1 MSTYRIQRGDTLSQL
16 AQKHGTSVS
25 ALAKANNISNPDLI
39 IAGKTLQIPDGMER
53 GGATRGGAAPMG
65 GAAPTG
71 GAAAPTGGAA
81 APTGGADPHAG
92 HNHMEGPVTSS
103 STASGGIHAGKGWGG
118 SEGVADASKE
128 IAAQLGIPVTSQ
140 KRDLAATRRVGSS
153 TGSDHF
159 TGNPN
164 AFAVDFG
171 VSGARGDQLA
181 RQIAQRYGIP
191 ESNIGT
197 FNRHTI
203 NVDGQR
209 YSLQLLWKVQGH
221 FDHVHLGIRRE

>member
-16 AQKHGTSVS
+16 AQRNGTTVS

-39 IAGKTLQIPDGMER
+39 IAGKTLQIPDGMDK
-53 GGATRGGAAPMG
+53 GGTRGAAPG

-81 APTGGADPHAG
+81 PHDHAGHTHPEGQMTGTGAPTGGG
-92 HNHMEGPVTSS
+92 V
-103 STASGGIHAGKGWGG
+103 HAGKGWGG
-118 SEGVADASKE
+118 SEGVADAAKG
-128 IAAQLGIPVTSQ
+128 IAAQMGIPVTSQ
-140 KRDLAATRRVGSS
+140 KRDLAATQRVGST

-159 TGNPN
+159 TGNTN
-164 AFAVDFG
+164 AFATDFG
-171 VSGARGDQLA
+171 VSGAKGDQLA
-181 RQIAQRYGIP
+181 KAIAQKYGIP

-209 YSLQLLWKVQGH
+209 YSLQLLWKVAGH